1 MATEIR
7 PDHTS
12 LPGQKGWRAALIR
25 LEGAYSESTLRGYRA
40 DLEIFEAWTIRTG
53 LTPLPATPE
62 TVAAFVASQ
71 AQTCAAATIKRRLA
85 AIRKVHRVLRLENPI
100 ADEEV
105 VIALRRAL
113 RAKRVRPRQ
122 ALGLTKDMRELL
134 LTACPQTPAGLRDRA
149 MIALGYDTLCR
160 RSELVGLRVEDVTPS
175 QDGAAQILVRRSKN
189 DPFGA
194 GRLAY
199 VSPRTLRIVRAW
211 LAAGKITAG
220 PIVRAVRSDGA
231 IGRVALHPY
240 SVTRILKRVAVAAR
254 LPAASVAQLSGHS
267 MRVGAAQDMIASGLG
282 VLPIMQAG
290 GWRTMNVVARYVE
303 SANLSVL
310 LRHARGDD

>member
-1 MATEIR
+1 MSKSNA
-7 PDHTS
+7 D
-12 LPGQKGWRAALIR
+12 WRRALAQ

-40 DLEIFEAWTIRTG
+40 DLQIFEAWCLGTAVR
-53 LTPLPATPE
+53 PLPAAPG
-62 TVAAFVASQ
+62 TVAAIVASQ
-71 AQTCAAATIKRRLA
+71 TQTCAAATIKRRLA
-85 AIRKVHRVLRLENPI
+85 AIRKVHRVLHLENPVT
-100 ADEEV
+100 DEEV

-113 RAKRVRPRQ
+113 RAKRARPRQ
-122 ALGLTKDMRELL
+122 ALGLTQDIRERLL
-134 LTACPQTPAGLRDRA
+134 AACPETSAGLRDRA

-160 RSELVGLRVEDVTPS
+160 RSELVGLRIEDVTPS

-199 VSPRTLRIVRAW
+199 VSPRTRRIVRAW

-231 IGRVALHPY
+231 IGTLALHPY
-240 SVTRILKRVAVAAR
+240 SVTRILKRVAVAAG

-267 MRVGAAQDMIASGLG
+267 MRVGAAQDLIASGLG

-303 SANLSVL
+303 SANLTAL
-310 LRHARGDD
+310 LHRARGDG